1 MLSVDTKEYKKKV
14 EPSNIFGEFLSFF
27 IIAALVSQVIRVA
40 YQIQIDIFQ
49 YVTAIAI
56 IFTAISLI
64 FYRNKTNTTDTTE
77 EKPFKWLFFLVPI
90 AVFMSAK
97 EINHALVFSIF
108 SAVTYWLIIMAA
120 DND

>member
-1 MLSVDTKEYKKKV
+1 MLSMNTKEYKKV
-14 EPSNIFGEFLSFF
+14 EPCNIFGEFLSFF

-64 FYRNKTNTTDTTE
+64 FSPNKTNTTE
-77 EKPFKWLFFLVPI
+77 KKPFKWLFFLVPVAI
-90 AVFMSAK
+90 FMSAK

-108 SAVTYWLIIMAA
+108 SAVTYWLIIMAT

>member
-1 MLSVDTKEYKKKV
+1 MLSVDTKEYKKKI
-14 EPSNIFGEFLSFF
+14 ESSDIFGEFLSLF
-27 IIAALVSQVIRVA
+27 IIAALVSQVIKVA

-64 FYRNKTNTTDTTE
+64 FYRNKTNTIE
-77 EKPFKWLFFLVPI
+77 KKPFKWLFFLVPVV
-90 AVFMSAK
+90 VFMSAK

-108 SAVTYWLIIMAA
+108 SSVTYWLIIMAI

>member
-1 MLSVDTKEYKKKV
+1 MLSMDTKEYKKKI
-14 EPSNIFGEFLSFF
+14 ESSDMFEEFLSLF

-56 IFTAISLI
+56 IVTAISLI
-64 FYRNKTNTTDTTE
+64 FYCNKTNTITTE
-77 EKPFKWLFFLVPI
+77 KKPFKWLFFLVPVV
-90 AVFMSAK
+90 VFMSAK
-97 EINHALVFSIF
+97 EINHTLVFSIF
-108 SAVTYWLIIMAA
+108 SAVTYWLIIMAI